1 MKEATETR
9 PKSKST
15 GYKGSKI
22 SIVNDPGVVQ
32 SGFQHA
38 AYKGIFVDY
47 ETFNNLS
54 FNAPLVF
61 SIALS
66 YVVEYV

>member
-22 SIVNDPGVVQ
+22 GIVNDPGVVQ
-32 SGFQHA
+32 SGFQHV
-38 AYKGIFVDY
+38 AYKGIFFDC
-47 ETFNNLS
+47 EAFNNLS
-54 FNAPLVF
+54 FNVTLAF
-61 SIALS
+61 NIALS
-66 YVVEYV
+66 YVVGYV